1 MPVEDSRQLAVGSR
15 QGSHPPSAAAGLVA
29 LASLAGAGIAA
40 AVAPL
45 TRRFFSPPNVGVGW
59 VTVNAYP
66 KGWDYAV
73 IALLVLGAFA
83 GGVLAAFFSTRRRT
97 NSNSNDSSS
106 NDSSSNAR
114 PLSPQTSPL
123 SPPQPHRG
131 GERARVRGG
140 SRATLSGSRPTWI
153 AATAVFLLM
162 LFLHDHPY
170 APMDH
175 FHEGEHLT
183 AGWLMKSGERPFR
196 DFFVFHGLAADA
208 GLDALVLGD
217 PPSPL
222 RPRRLQTVLDAAT
235 VALLVPIAAEVTV
248 TTLGMSAAVFASLC
262 AMAALW
268 LPVFPYYRMAPVLL
282 AVLGLLR
289 YARNG
294 SARSLS
300 LAAASATLGILWS
313 FDTGVYALVGT
324 LGAIVLLRLFRLEAH
339 PLPLPRVALIVAIAL
354 VLPLLVLLAVA
365 DVRRFLI
372 DSFVILPR
380 TIDAIWAL
388 PAPSKID
395 AESLRYFLPPAF
407 YGFLGAL
414 ALLALRRGDR
424 PLAARLAI
432 LTLFSLLFFRTAVGR
447 VGWSHTRFALPLL
460 GITLVAFVLEPL
472 LLRRRFVI
480 ATLLA
485 IPLFFHLE
493 LAPNTAAGAKLLAG
507 WPARQRHDGMV
518 RYPFATGRGLYTSEQ
533 NATDLASLKTF
544 LDSLGAPDA
553 PILDFSN
560 ERALYYLLQRKPP
573 LRTMEMSMLSVP
585 ELLSEAMA
593 QLNANP
599 PVAVVV
605 SGYAEIAAFDGVPNQ
620 VRVPELARWIDA
632 NYPVRTQVGRF
643 VVAHK

>member
-1 MPVEDSRQLAVGSR
+1 MPSGDSRQLAVGSWQER
-15 QGSHPPSAAAGLVA
+15 WQPALVA
-29 LASLAGAGIAA
+29 LGSLAGAAIGAAIA
-40 AVAPL
+40 PT
-45 TRRFFSPPNVGVGW
+45 TRRFFSPPEVGVGW

-66 KGWDYAV
+66 KSWDYAV

-83 GGVLAAFFSTRRRT
+83 GGTLAAFFSNRR
-97 NSNSNDSSS
+97 SS
-106 NDSSSNAR
+106 NEGSSNEG

-131 GERARVRGG
+131 GERARVRGDSRAQIS
-140 SRATLSGSRPTWI
+140 SRATWV
-153 AATAVFLLM
+153 AATLVFLLM

-170 APMDH
+170 AHMDH

-183 AGWLMKSGERPFR
+183 AGWLMKTGERPYR

-222 RPRRLQTVLDAAT
+222 RPRRLQTILDAAT

-248 TTLGMSAAVFASLC
+248 TAIGMSAGVFASLC
-262 AMAALW
+262 AIAALW

-282 AVLGLLR
+282 AVLGILR
-289 YARNG
+289 YARSG
-294 SARSLS
+294 SARALF
-300 LAAASATLGILWS
+300 LAAASGALGILWS
-313 FDTGVYALVGT
+313 LDTGTYALAGT
-324 LGAIVLLRLFRLEAH
+324 IGALVLLRLFRLEAN
-339 PLPLPRVALIVAIAL
+339 PLPFPRVALLVAIAL
-354 VLPLLVLLAVA
+354 ALPLLVLLAVA

-388 PAPSKID
+388 PAPSKIT

-424 PLAARLAI
+424 ALAARLVIFA
-432 LTLFSLLFFRTAVGR
+432 LFSLLFFRTAVGR

-460 GITLVAFVLEPL
+460 GIALVAFVLEPL
-472 LLRRRFVI
+472 LLRRRFVL
-480 ATLLA
+480 AALLT
-485 IPLFFHLE
+485 IPLIFHLE
-493 LAPNTAAGAKLLAG
+493 LVQNTAAGAKLLAA
-507 WPARQRHDGMV
+507 WPARQRHEGMV
-518 RYPFATGRGLYTSEQ
+518 RYSFATGRGLYTSEQ

-544 LDSLGAPDA
+544 LDSLGPPNAT
-553 PILDFSN
+553 ILDFSN

-573 LRTMEMSMLSVP
+573 LRTMEISMLSVP
-585 ELLSEAMA
+585 ELLSEAMG

-599 PVAVVV
+599 PIAVVV
-605 SGYAEIAAFDGVPNQ
+605 SGYAEIGAFDGVSNQ

>member
-1 MPVEDSRQLAVGSR
+1 MPFR
-15 QGSHPPSAAAGLVA
+15 VA
-29 LASLAGAGIAA
+29 LGSLIGAAVAA
-40 AVAPL
+40 AVAPW

-73 IALLVLGAFA
+73 VALLVIGAFA
-83 GGVLAAFFSTRRRT
+83 GGALASV
-97 NSNSNDSSS
+97 
-106 NDSSSNAR
+106 R
-114 PLSPQTSPL
+114 PLSPL
-123 SPPQPHRG
+123 R
-131 GERARVRGG
+131 GERARVRGA
-140 SRATLSGSRPTWI
+140 SCWVLI
-153 AATAVFLLM
+153 IVVFLLM

-183 AGWLMKSGERPFR
+183 AGWLMKTGERPYR
-196 DFFVFHGLAADA
+196 DFLVFHGLAADA
-208 GLDALVLGD
+208 GLDALVLGN

-235 VALLVPIAAEVTV
+235 VALLVPIAAELAA
-248 TTLGMSAAVFASLC
+248 TTAGMCIGVFASLC
-262 AMAALW
+262 AIAALW

-282 AVLGLLR
+282 AILGMLR
-289 YARNG
+289 YARSG
-294 SARSLS
+294 SARALV
-300 LAAASATLGILWS
+300 LAAASATLGVLWS
-313 FDTGVYALVGT
+313 LDTGTYALAGTVG
-324 LGAIVLLRLFRLEAH
+324 AMVILRVFRLEEK
-339 PLPLPRVALIVAIAL
+339 PLPLARVALIFAIAL
-354 VLPLLVLLAVA
+354 ALPLLVLFAVA
-365 DVRRFLI
+365 DVRRFVI

-388 PAPSKID
+388 PGPSKID

-414 ALLALRRGDR
+414 AVLAFRGGDR

-432 LTLFSLLFFRTAVGR
+432 ITLFSLLFFRTAVGR

-460 GITLVAFVLEPL
+460 GIALVAFVLEPL
-472 LLRRRFVI
+472 VLRRKFV
-480 ATLLA
+480 AAALLA

-493 LAPNTAAGAKLLAG
+493 IAQNTAAGAKLLAG
-507 WPARQRHDGMV
+507 WRARQRHDGMV

-573 LRTMEMSMLSVP
+573 LRTMEISMLSVP
-585 ELLSEAMA
+585 ELFAEAMG

-599 PVAVVV
+599 PVAVIV
-605 SGYAEIAAFDGVPNQ
+605 SGYPEIAAFDGVSNRD
-620 VRVPELARWIDA
+620 RVPELARWIDA
-632 NYPVRTQVGRF
+632 NYPTRTQVGRF
-643 VVAHK
+643 LVAHK